1 VKTTSQKQLFFSP
14 PIFLYFFGLDPL
26 TFLVLLLVQE
36 FILYF
41 FQYMNLSEER
51 SSSMNGKEKRKIL
64 GGHIPIKEE
73 YFNAKLMQ

>member
-1 VKTTSQKQLFFSP
+1 
-14 PIFLYFFGLDPL
+14 
-26 TFLVLLLVQE
+26 LVQE

-64 GGHIPIKEE
+64 GGHIPIK
-73 YFNAKLMQ
+73 KKISI